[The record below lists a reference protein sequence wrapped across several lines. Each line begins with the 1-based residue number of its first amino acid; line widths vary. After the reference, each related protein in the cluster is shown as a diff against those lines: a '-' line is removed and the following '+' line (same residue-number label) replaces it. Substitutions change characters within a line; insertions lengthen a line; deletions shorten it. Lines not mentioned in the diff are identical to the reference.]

1 MAAQAALNREGLAV
15 CPECFMVSLA
25 TAVPRGGM
33 CGACNAGATEPEVW
47 SVASS
52 SPSRSSVPG
61 SPAARR
67 PPASAELAAAQ
78 SPETPAPRL
87 PVPVSLALTLIL
99 ILILVLILTLTLT
112 LTLTPSSSSP

>member
-87 PVPVSLALTLIL
+87 PVPDPAFARAVDALPPRRVDFAAFLEA
-99 ILILVLILTLTLT
+99 
-112 LTLTPSSSSP
+112 